1 MTRSSREM
9 LSVGID
15 VGTTTT
21 QIVFSNLSIQDTA
34 RLGQAPRIQVNARSL
49 VYQSPI
55 HFTPLISPDEVDVE
69 RLSALV
75 RDEYRAAGVQ
85 PGQIETGAVIITG
98 EAARARNADAILSA
112 LSGFAG
118 EFVVTVAGPNVEA
131 QIAGRGSGAAAYS
144 VDHYTQVTNIDIGGG
159 TSNAAIFRLGEH
171 LASSAMAVG
180 GRQIELERSS
190 GIIRHIA
197 PPGRR
202 IVEALNLPLRE
213 GGRGDLDSLRRFCE
227 AMADLIVDL
236 ATGRETEL
244 GRQVQLTPPLR
255 GAEASSVVFFSGG
268 IGAYFY
274 DPVEITNLSDVA
286 IHDDVGP
293 LLAQSLRLNRRLQQL
308 DVRRPP
314 QTLRATVL
322 GAASQTVTLSGSTIW
337 AEQELLPLRN
347 LPVVRPHLTTAADL
361 QPDRLAESI
370 RYAVRRWDVEPSRGQ
385 VAIALDLPV
394 HLDYTLLQAIAGGVI
409 TYAATD
415 LRPGQPLV
423 LISERDYAQSL
434 GQTIKALRPD
444 LPLLAIDQVG
454 LGEGDFIDIG
464 LPMLD
469 GRVVPLSVKTLIFY
483 R

>member
-1 MTRSSREM
+1 MPGSPRDM

-34 RLGQAPRIQVNARSL
+34 RLGQAPRIQVSARS
-49 VYQSPI
+49 VRYQSPI
-55 HFTPLISPDEVDVE
+55 HSTPLISPEEVDVQ

-85 PGQIETGAVIITG
+85 SGQIETGAVIITG
-98 EAARARNADAILSA
+98 EAARARNADAILAA
-112 LSGFAG
+112 LSGLAG

-180 GRQIELERSS
+180 GRQIEVERTS
-190 GIIRHIA
+190 GIVRHIA

-213 GGRGDLDSLRRFCE
+213 GSRADLDALRRFCE

-236 ATGRETEL
+236 AVGRETEL
-244 GRQVQLTPPLR
+244 GHKLQLTPPLV
-255 GAEASSVVFFSGG
+255 GADRSSVLFFSGG

-274 DPVEITNLSDVA
+274 DPVEVTSLSDVTR
-286 IHDDVGP
+286 HDDAGP

-308 DVRRPP
+308 NVQRPP

-337 AEQELLPLRN
+337 AEEELLPLRN
-347 LPVVRPHLTTAADL
+347 LPVVRPQLTEADL
-361 QPDRLAESI
+361 TPNRLAASI
-370 RYAVRRWDVEPSRGQ
+370 RYAVRRWDVQPNQ
-385 VAIALDLPV
+385 DNVAIALDLPV

-423 LISERDYAQSL
+423 LIIERDYAQSL

>member
-1 MTRSSREM
+1 M

-34 RLGQAPRIQVNARSL
+34 RLGQAPRIQVNARSV

-55 HFTPLISPDEVDVE
+55 HFTPLLSAEEVDVQ
-69 RLSALV
+69 RLSALM

-85 PGQIETGAVIITG
+85 PDQIETGAVIITG
-98 EAARARNADAILSA
+98 EAARARNADAILAA
-112 LSGFAG
+112 LSGLAG

-159 TSNAAIFRLGEH
+159 TANAAVFRMGEH
-171 LASSAMAVG
+171 LSSSAMSVG
-180 GRQIELERSS
+180 GRQIEVERTS

-202 IVEALNLPLRE
+202 IVDALNLPLRE
-213 GGRGDLDSLRRFCE
+213 GGRGDLEALRRFCE
-227 AMADLIVDL
+227 AMADLIADL
-236 ATGRETEL
+236 AAGRETVL

-255 GAEASSVVFFSGG
+255 ETEASKVVFFSGG

-274 DPVEITNLSDVA
+274 DPVEITSLSDVA
-286 IHDDVGP
+286 LHDDVGP

-308 DVRRPP
+308 PVHRPP

-347 LPVVRPHLTTAADL
+347 LPVVRPHLTAADL
-361 QPDRLAESI
+361 KSDRLAESI
-370 RYAVRRWDVEPSRGQ
+370 RYAVRRWDVEPSQGN

-415 LRPGQPLV
+415 LRPGQPMV
-423 LISERDYAQSL
+423 LIIERDYAQSL

-444 LPLLAIDQVG
+444 LSLLAIDQVG

>member
-1 MTRSSREM
+1 MTRSSRDM

-34 RLGQAPRIQVNARSL
+34 RLGQAPRIQVNARAI

-55 HFTPLISPDEVDVE
+55 HFTPLISADEVDVE

-75 RDEYRAAGVQ
+75 RGEYRAAGVQ

-98 EAARARNADAILSA
+98 EAARARNADAILAA
-112 LSGFAG
+112 LSGLAG

-159 TSNAAIFRLGEH
+159 TANAAIFRLGEH
-171 LASSAMAVG
+171 LSSSAMAVG
-180 GRQIELERSS
+180 GRQIEVERSS

-213 GGRGDLDSLRRFCE
+213 GGRADLEALRRFCE
-227 AMADLIVDL
+227 AMADLIADL

-244 GRQVQLTPPLR
+244 GRKVQLTPPLR
-255 GAEASSVVFFSGG
+255 GADASSVVFFSGG

-274 DPVEITNLSDVA
+274 DPVEIASLSDVA

-308 DVRRPP
+308 AVRRPP

-347 LPVVRPHLTTAADL
+347 LPVVRPHLTEADL

-370 RYAVRRWDVEPSRGQ
+370 RYAVRRWDVDPSQGK

-394 HLDYTLLQAIAGGVI
+394 HLDYPLLQAIAGGVI

-415 LRPGQPLV
+415 LHPGQPMV
-423 LISERDYAQSL
+423 LIIERDYAQSL

>member
-1 MTRSSREM
+1 MTRSSRDM

-34 RLGQAPRIQVNARSL
+34 RLGQAPRIQVNARAI

-55 HFTPLISPDEVDVE
+55 HFTPLISADEVDVE

-75 RDEYRAAGVQ
+75 RGEYRAAGVQ

-98 EAARARNADAILSA
+98 EAARARNADAILAA
-112 LSGFAG
+112 LSGLAG

-159 TSNAAIFRLGEH
+159 TANAAIFRLGEH
-171 LASSAMAVG
+171 LSSSAMAVG
-180 GRQIELERSS
+180 GRQIEVERSS
-190 GIIRHIA
+190 GIVRHIA

-202 IVEALNLPLRE
+202 IVATLNLPLRE
-213 GGRGDLDSLRRFCE
+213 GGRADLEALRRFCE
-227 AMADLIVDL
+227 AMADLIADL

-244 GRQVQLTPPLR
+244 GRNVQLTPPLR

-274 DPVEITNLSDVA
+274 DPVEITSLSEVA

-308 DVRRPP
+308 AVRRPP

-347 LPVVRPHLTTAADL
+347 LPVVRPHLTEADL
-361 QPDRLAESI
+361 KPDRLAESI
-370 RYAVRRWDVEPSRGQ
+370 RYAVRRWDVDPSQGK

-415 LRPGQPLV
+415 LHPGQPMV
-423 LISERDYAQSL
+423 LIIERDYAQSL